1 MQLNQL
7 PTELGNG
14 DAKDRWQDALGH
26 VLEANQTLKKVQSAV
41 DRDGVTCPR
50 LVQILMEATICE
62 QDFDSTAAFV
72 DDKTWPQLFQ
82 HLRQADSTME
92 RMMDAVK
99 GYRLWPQPKILQM
112 LRADRKDNLPEN
124 KDTGCGRGRGTLALQ
139 HRLRRRHS
147 TTVSIRLTTVY
158 CYGLSSGK
166 NVTLGSRTMA
176 RIDCRF

>member
-1 MQLNQL
+1 MNNLTNDLNTALQRDHPDIMPGIKAPATSNTADQNRIEVLVQEVMQLNQL

-99 GYRLWPQPKILQM
+99 GYRLWPQPI
-112 LRADRKDNLPEN
+112 
-124 KDTGCGRGRGTLALQ
+124 GRR
-139 HRLRRRHS
+139 S
-147 TTVSIRLTTVY
+147 
-158 CYGLSSGK
+158 
-166 NVTLGSRTMA
+166 
-176 RIDCRF
+176 CRC